1 MRILVVAVGTRMP
14 GWVQDGFADYA
25 RRMPRQ
31 ERVELIEIKPERRA
45 ANMSAGEVLAREAR
59 RIEAAVPPG
68 CTRVALDERGRAMN
82 SAQLAQQFD
91 RWRARG
97 KDIAFIIGGAEGLDA
112 ALKSSAEMT
121 LSLSPLRL
129 PHALARVMLVEQLY
143 RAHAIL
149 SGHPYH
155 RD

>member
-1 MRILVVAVGTRMP
+1 MRTLIVAVGTRMP
-14 GWVQDGFADYA
+14 QWVVEGFDDYA
-25 RRMPRQ
+25 HRMPRQ
-31 ERVELIEIKPERRA
+31 ERVELIEVKPERRA
-45 ANMSAGEVLAREAR
+45 ANMSAVQVLAREAR
-59 RIEAAVPPG
+59 RIEAAVPSG

-82 SAQLAQQFD
+82 STQLAQHIQ

-97 KDIAFIIGGAEGLDA
+97 RDIAFIIGGAEGLDA
-112 ALKSSAEMT
+112 ALKSTAELT
-121 LSLSPLRL
+121 LSLSPMRL
-129 PHALARVMLVEQLY
+129 PHALARVLLVEQLY

>member
-1 MRILVVAVGTRMP
+1 MRILIVAVGTRMP
-14 GWVQDGFADYA
+14 QWVAEGFEDYA
-25 RRMPRQ
+25 HRMPRQ
-31 ERVELIEIKPERRA
+31 ERVELIEVKPERRA
-45 ANMSAGEVLAREAR
+45 ANMSAVQVLAREAR
-59 RIEAAVPPG
+59 RIEAAVPSG
-68 CTRVALDERGRAMN
+68 CARVALDERGRAMN
-82 SAQLAQQFD
+82 STQLAEQFD

-112 ALKSSAEMT
+112 MLKSTAEMA
-121 LSLSPLRL
+121 LSLSPMRL

-143 RAHAIL
+143 RANAIL